1 MKNFLITFSLAILF
15 SACGKENKK
24 PINTKIMNIQYPEV
38 NATNFEQ
45 KLSNAVKHYEKEPM
59 YFMRVNKINCLVEIF
74 VNDYRVHK
82 DYELSNYATPLEIND
97 AILKSGEQKLTYR
110 LYPVGDLIK
119 EEYGEGDTV
128 TTLTNNTAVSIS
140 IIKMDN
146 NGEKRLEDEEVI
158 IKHTSLN
165 DSKGNFIAS
174 GKPYYEFTFSFNAY
188 VPYENE
194 GWTKG
199 QDLTKLD
206 QKLLEQKAVEF
217 YREYGKIYNNKDLTL
232 LAQLNFGEEKRN
244 AISLYKRKADIN
256 KLWEEYRDDFNKKNI
271 KVLPI
276 ENYRIVFFGN
286 GKIAFLQLNSMEYPY
301 RGSGA
306 LRIDY
311 VNKRNNEAVFM
322 PGIYLYLPEGKKLED
337 GLYMIN

>member
-128 TTLTNNTAVSIS
+128 TKLTNNTSISIS

-146 NGEKRLEDEEVI
+146 NGEKKLEDEELV

-165 DSKGNFIAS
+165 DVKGNFIAS

-188 VPYENE
+188 VPYENI
-194 GWTKG
+194 GWYNG

-206 QKLLEQKAVEF
+206 PKLLEQKAVEF
-217 YREYGKIYNNKDLTL
+217 YKEYGKIYQNKDLNL
-232 LAQLNFGEEKRN
+232 LAQLSFGEEKRN
-244 AISLYKRKADIN
+244 AISFYKRASDIN
-256 KLWEEYRDDFNKKNI
+256 KLWKEYLNDINENNI
-271 KVLPI
+271 KMLPI
-276 ENYRIVFFGN
+276 ENYKMTFWGNGRIV
-286 GKIAFLQLNSMEYPY
+286 FLQLNSLNITY
-301 RGSGA
+301 RGGGA
-306 LRIDY
+306 LILDSDESTY
-311 VNKRNNEAVFM
+311 M
-322 PGIYLYLPEGKKLED
+322 PKILLYLPEGKKLED

>member
-1 MKNFLITFSLAILF
+1 MFVF
-15 SACGKENKK
+15 ACGQEKKES
-24 PINTKIMNIQYPEV
+24 INTKIMNIQYPDI
-38 NATNFEQ
+38 NASNFEQ
-45 KLSNAVKHYEKEPM
+45 RLSNAVKHYEKEPM
-59 YFMRVNKINCLVEIF
+59 YYMRINKINCLVEIL
-74 VNDYRVHK
+74 VNDYPVHD

-128 TTLTNNTAVSIS
+128 TTLTNNTSISIS

-146 NGEKRLEDEEVI
+146 NGEKNLEDEEVVM
-158 IKHTSLN
+158 KHISLN
-165 DSKGNFIAS
+165 DAKGNFIAS
-174 GKPYYEFTFSFNAY
+174 GKPYYEFTFPFTAH

-217 YREYGKIYNNKDLTL
+217 YKDYAKMYEDKDSNLQAKL
-232 LAQLNFGEEKRN
+232 KFGEEKRN
-244 AISLYKRKADIN
+244 AIAFYKSHNDIN
-256 KLWEEYRDDFNKKNI
+256 SLWKKYTDRFYYKNKKNSLI
-271 KVLPI
+271 N
-276 ENYRIVFFGN
+276 NYKMMFFGN
-286 GKIAFLQLNSMEYPY
+286 GKIVFLLSNTLQLPY
-301 RGSGA
+301 RGGGA
-306 LRIDY
+306 LKVDY
-311 VNKRNNEAVFM
+311 TDNDGNQAFFM
-322 PGIYLYLPEGKKLED
+322 PNICLYLPEGKKLEN